1 MLLLG
6 NMFLA
11 QEKDTLQ
18 FQKSTFEYQY
28 KKMYIPVG
36 LMITGVIAG
45 GHGENSWNN
54 KIAATRN
61 RDFPN
66 FENHADDY
74 LQFAPFVAAYGFELA
89 GMKPKTDWK
98 NRSAILIKG
107 QILNLGLV
115 YILKNTLKET
125 RPDGTSLSFPSVI
138 PQMLLQA
145 RLCFPSNTDKITNGF
160 LMLLMEWLLQWEL

>member
-54 KIAATRN
+54 KIAAARN
-61 RDFPN
+61 RDFSN

-115 YILKNTLKET
+115 YILKNTLGKIKEAAKIVNA
-125 RPDGTSLSFPSVI
+125 DGT
-138 PQMLLQA
+138 
-145 RLCFPSNTDKITNGF
+145 ITYEAEVKKGDVMFDQNGNF
-160 LMLLMEWLLQWEL
+160 LKLKEDND

>member
-45 GHGENSWNN
+45 GHGCLL
-54 KIAATRN
+54 
-61 RDFPN
+61 
-66 FENHADDY
+66 Y
-74 LQFAPFVAAYGFELA
+74 
-89 GMKPKTDWK
+89 
-98 NRSAILIKG
+98 
-107 QILNLGLV
+107 
-115 YILKNTLKET
+115 
-125 RPDGTSLSFPSVI
+125 TSRCV
-138 PQMLLQA
+138 
-145 RLCFPSNTDKITNGF
+145 
-160 LMLLMEWLLQWEL
+160 